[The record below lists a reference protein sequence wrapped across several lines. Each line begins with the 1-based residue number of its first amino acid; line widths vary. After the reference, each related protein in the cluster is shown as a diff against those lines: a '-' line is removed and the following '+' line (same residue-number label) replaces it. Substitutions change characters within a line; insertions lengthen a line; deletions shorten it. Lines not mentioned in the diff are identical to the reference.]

1 MKVMQRADIVLIF
14 FVGIFTVSTIFMIFK
29 SISIHHKMKREPNK
43 SRKEML
49 KIDRD
54 IAICNMLETLSIL
67 VISML
72 FKFILWGVVDNV
84 FC

>member
-14 FVGIFTVSTIFMIFK
+14 FVVIFTISTIFMIFK
-29 SISIHHKMKREPNK
+29 SISIHHKMKHEPNR
-43 SRKEML
+43 SRKEIL

-72 FKFILWGVVDNV
+72 FKFILWGVVDDV